1 MSSGLLLWRWPSLAW
16 GWGVNLVFN
25 TLSLKYQWKI
35 QVEMLSSTSSRMVFA
50 TSKLTKRWLKWK
62 QCGYSSLKRIWNK
75 KREIRNKHF
84 LIPTFNDHPQ
94 QMLLKE
100 TPKNDTN
107 GRGDSRRWWGRIFP
121 GGRMKTVACYSEVTY
136 NGTRTSLPNGEPRR

>member
-1 MSSGLLLWRWPSLAW
+1 
-16 GWGVNLVFN
+16 
-25 TLSLKYQWKI
+25 
-35 QVEMLSSTSSRMVFA
+35 MLSSTSSRMVFA

-107 GRGDSRRWWGRIFP
+107 GRGDSRR
-121 GGRMKTVACYSEVTY
+121 
-136 NGTRTSLPNGEPRR
+136 